1 MVVAD
6 QINKRLAMWHLRL
19 RTVWKHL
26 GAHGPHPLEFNG
38 PMAVAVTRAGT
49 LVVSDDCRVQ
59 VLTIDGDILCV
70 MDPTVLLTWDRG
82 SLGRALR
89 GFAVCAGTDELLV
102 TDHENDCLVALAWS
116 PTSLVPAYGFFQLST
131 SIFLSLCLF
140 LSLSLS
146 LFSHMFHS
154 SEYITLVRCPSV
166 FEK

>member
-6 QINKRLAMWHLRL
+6 QTNNRLAMWHLRH

-26 GAHGPHPLEFNG
+26 GGHDTNPWEFNG
-38 PMAVAVTRAGT
+38 PMAVAVTRAGA

-70 MDPTVLLTWDRG
+70 VDPTLLSTWVHG

-102 TDHENDCLVALAWS
+102 TDFDHNCVVALTWS
-116 PTSLVPAYGFFQLST
+116 PTSLVPCF
-131 SIFLSLCLF
+131 
-140 LSLSLS
+140 
-146 LFSHMFHS
+146 
-154 SEYITLVRCPSV
+154 
-166 FEK
+166 